1 VTVID
6 DRNFEDF
13 TCKLYSQR
21 ESISDLGIL
30 NVSPCQNE
38 MKTNGLFSLLQD
50 KGALQALEKFS
61 EHGKLWLAS
70 LTNKFSNSLRT
81 KKIDKLE
88 SISKVTTSL
97 LSDLAKTFIATASDA
112 SIMREAANLH
122 KAKCLWNKVFCPG
135 VDDDDIKDNAMIGGW
150 RLGIQ
155 AQRTSDS
162 KVPTD
167 FFPFIDK
174 VFNL

>member
-1 VTVID
+1 
-6 DRNFEDF
+6 
-13 TCKLYSQR
+13 
-21 ESISDLGIL
+21 
-30 NVSPCQNE
+30 

-50 KGALQALEKFS
+50 KDALQALEKFS

-81 KKIDKLE
+81 KNIDKLE

-97 LSDLAKTFIATASDA
+97 LSDLAKTFRATASDA
-112 SIMREAANLH
+112 SIIMEATNLY

-135 VDDDDIKDNAMIGGW
+135 VDDDDIKDNHMTAGW
-150 RLGIQ
+150 RIGPQ
-155 AQRTSDS
+155 TEKTSGS